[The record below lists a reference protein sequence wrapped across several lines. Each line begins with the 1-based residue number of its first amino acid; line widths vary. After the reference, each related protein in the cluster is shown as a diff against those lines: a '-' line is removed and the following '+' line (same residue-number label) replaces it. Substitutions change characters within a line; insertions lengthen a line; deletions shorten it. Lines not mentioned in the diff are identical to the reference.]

1 MAFEFEYKLSRK
13 AETDLD
19 ETIAY
24 IAVTLENPKAAA
36 DFVDKLTQIVSELS
50 SFPESGEKVVND
62 FLADNRVR
70 KRLVGNYVL
79 YYLPDFDERR
89 IYILR
94 IVFGGRDMEQIFKEL
109 I

>member
-1 MAFEFEYKLSRK
+1 MTFKFDYKLTRK

-24 IAVTLENPKAAA
+24 IAVTLANPKAAA
-36 DFVDKLTQIVSELS
+36 DFLDKLTQIISELR

-62 FLADNRVR
+62 FWADNRVR

-79 YYLPDFDERR
+79 YYLPDFDEKR

-94 IVFGGRDMEQIFKEL
+94 IVFVGRDMEQVIKKL